1 MIAEGSIDVVVSN
14 CVLNLVLVATEH
26 KATLFDEI
34 HRVLRRGGR
43 AVISDI
49 VSDVEVPETMRADPQ
64 LWSGCVSGAF
74 QETSLPA
81 GLRGHRLPRHRCG
94 QPGRHPLARGGG
106 HHLPLRHRYRL
117 QGQGGPVLRP
127 RPGLML
133 LKRGRMLTVI
143 ASAGW

>member
-64 LWSGCVSGAF
+64 LVDCVGARVELKTTGAMYRSGS
-74 QETSLPA
+74 
-81 GLRGHRLPRHRCG
+81 
-94 QPGRHPLARGGG
+94 
-106 HHLPLRHRYRL
+106 
-117 QGQGGPVLRP
+117 
-127 RPGLML
+127 
-133 LKRGRMLTVI
+133 
-143 ASAGW
+143 

>member
-64 LWSGCVSGAF
+64 LVDCVGARV
-74 QETSLPA
+74 ELKTTGAMYRSE
-81 GLRGHRLPRHRCG
+81 LRRQRTRRGATG
-94 QPGRHPLARGGG
+94 QPLGMIGNLLQVSCRRTWLCAHTSVRLAGCW
-106 HHLPLRHRYRL
+106 
-117 QGQGGPVLRP
+117 
-127 RPGLML
+127 
-133 LKRGRMLTVI
+133 K
-143 ASAGW
+143 GWRRRWTRWK